1 MRLKLSITEIT
12 GILFVCVVIFLIGA
26 AVVGMVVNETHSVP
40 AGYIVDK
47 QYTQAYFIDDV
58 YHSAAYRFTV
68 AGEKNGRSVQYT
80 FSVTE
85 DEYDRYK
92 IGDWYKR

>member
-1 MRLKLSITEIT
+1 M
-12 GILFVCVVIFLIGA
+12 
-26 AVVGMVVNETHSVP
+26 
-40 AGYIVDK
+40 DK
-47 QYTQAYFIDDV
+47 QYTQAYFIDNI
-58 YHSAAYRFTV
+58 YHSAAYRFTI

-92 IGDWYKR
+92 IGDWYTR